1 MDEGNKLEQVDFA
14 ENVLE
19 NEAQIGLGLDW
30 TNQAIEYTWDKV
42 VLYLVSRYNVIV
54 FGSLM
59 LSIVDKDVECYES
72 IEEHEIGIFSLSC
85 LNKGVVKEQL
95 GHVLYNAEIKT
106 KMMLISNSFFIR
118 LRWLLLH
125 KEPEFRCQFRVLSYE
140 EEQFIDFIVE
150 MFFLENRMPIF

>member
-1 MDEGNKLEQVDFA
+1 M
-14 ENVLE
+14 
-19 NEAQIGLGLDW
+19 
-30 TNQAIEYTWDKV
+30 
-42 VLYLVSRYNVIV
+42 VSRYNVIV

-59 LSIVDKDVECYES
+59 LGIVDKDVECSES
-72 IEEHEIGIFSLSC
+72 IEEHEIGILCLCC

-106 KMMLISNSFFIR
+106 EMMLISNSFFIR

-140 EEQFIDFIVE
+140 EEQFIDFIVA
-150 MFFLENRMPIF
+150 NYKK